1 MTDADIFDQ
10 LARLSQLRVQIP
22 ATAAPPAPSPGI
34 ASPPAVPA
42 MSGYNHGLGASHAPP
57 LGPHPTLSL
66 PLQGLSTGLL
76 SPSGVSCLPAPATSP
91 SFLGTQPTS
100 FNRHS
105 RHSTRASSPPLPQP
119 TGFQSNISPQ
129 QTSLQPNLAPQPTG
143 FQPSLA
149 PQPTGFGVGS
159 PFGAGQL
166 GGVPPVPSLRH
177 SRMGRSVSYSLP
189 TGFNPGFGQPSYGSA
204 APPLP
209 GGSAQ
214 RDTNLL

>member
-1 MTDADIFDQ
+1 MA
-10 LARLSQLRVQIP
+10 
-22 ATAAPPAPSPGI
+22 
-34 ASPPAVPA
+34 A
-42 MSGYNHGLGASHAPP
+42 MSGYNPGLGASHAPP

-76 SPSGVSCLPAPATSP
+76 SPSGVRGPFAPVPVNQGLLTPLVPTTTGFTGFVPTRPATSP

-105 RHSTRASSPPLPQP
+105 RHSPRASSPPLPQP
-119 TGFQSNISPQ
+119 TSFQSNIAPQ
-129 QTSLQPNLAPQPTG
+129 QTGLQPNLAPQPTG

-177 SRMGRSVSYSLP
+177 SRMGRSVSYSLV
-189 TGFNPGFGQPSYGSA
+189 S
-204 APPLP
+204 PLVHTLP
-209 GGSAQ
+209 CGY
-214 RDTNLL
+214 